1 MTSLSLF
8 DLPAISTKIC
18 ATCKQ
23 EKSLSEFGN
32 EIKRID
38 GKNIYCK
45 QCFKVYKVRWLS
57 KNKEKANAATKAWQE
72 NNKERARES
81 ARKWERNNK
90 DKVKAK
96 RIRMYEKHK
105 EKRLA
110 YAKQVKLENR
120 EFYTQLERLRC
131 AKRSQAFPKWAN
143 REKMNAIYREARR
156 LEKEDGIQRHV
167 DHIIPLVHPLVSGLH
182 CEFNLEILKAAEN
195 MAKHNHFEIEEAA

>member
-8 DLPAISTKIC
+8 YLPAISTKIC

-45 QCFKVYKVRWLS
+45 QCFKVYRVRWLS

-81 ARKWERNNK
+81 ARK
-90 DKVKAK
+90 
-96 RIRMYEKHK
+96 
-105 EKRLA
+105 
-110 YAKQVKLENR
+110 
-120 EFYTQLERLRC
+120 
-131 AKRSQAFPKWAN
+131 
-143 REKMNAIYREARR
+143 
-156 LEKEDGIQRHV
+156 
-167 DHIIPLVHPLVSGLH
+167 
-182 CEFNLEILKAAEN
+182 
-195 MAKHNHFEIEEAA
+195 